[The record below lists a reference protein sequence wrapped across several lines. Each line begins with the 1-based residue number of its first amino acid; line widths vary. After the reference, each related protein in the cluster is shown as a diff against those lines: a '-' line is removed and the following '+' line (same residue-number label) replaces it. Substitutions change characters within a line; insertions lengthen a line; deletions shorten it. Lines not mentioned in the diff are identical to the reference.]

1 MWQRIAALMTDDH
14 WIGDWRLTGR
24 AGLFP
29 VRGVSGVLSNVAVDT
44 FVQGGWVMWP
54 ILATFFLAL
63 CVLLDRAVW
72 WLRLRSRMR
81 LKLQEK
87 AREAL
92 GTGNFAEAWKMTSET
107 PDPYLRNLGEG
118 MRHADTS
125 MLAAMQLDATQLIEK
140 SEARMW
146 VISTMITLAPLLG
159 LFGTVVGIMG
169 SFSFVGDEQLAPS
182 KVSGGIAEALI
193 ATACG
198 IGIAILCLLPYNF
211 LRKRVAVL
219 RGSLERWIN
228 HTELL
233 VKGAKERGHDIE
245 EFVNR
250 DLKRRCQFACKV
262 PRGVTRAAMRRG

>member
-1 MWQRIAALMTDDH
+1 
-14 WIGDWRLTGR
+14 
-24 AGLFP
+24 
-29 VRGVSGVLSNVAVDT
+29 VLANIVVET
-44 FVQGGWVMWP
+44 FIEGGWVMWP

-72 WLRLRSRMR
+72 WLRLKST
-81 LKLQEK
+81 LQTAKQER
-87 AREAL
+87 ARDAI
-92 GTGNFAEAWKMTSET
+92 GTGDFATAWNLTRNT

-118 MRHADTS
+118 MTHAHTS
-125 MLAAMQLDATQLIEK
+125 MLAAMQLDATHLIEK

-146 VISTMITLAPLLG
+146 VISTLITLAPLLG

-169 SFSFVGDEQLAPS
+169 SFSFVGDEQLAAT

-211 LRKRVAVL
+211 FRKRVAVL

-233 VKGAKERGHDIE
+233 VKSAKEHGHDLE
-245 EFVNR
+245 A
-250 DLKRRCQFACKV
+250 FASKTQE
-262 PRGVTRAAMRRG
+262 RSAARHKTQD